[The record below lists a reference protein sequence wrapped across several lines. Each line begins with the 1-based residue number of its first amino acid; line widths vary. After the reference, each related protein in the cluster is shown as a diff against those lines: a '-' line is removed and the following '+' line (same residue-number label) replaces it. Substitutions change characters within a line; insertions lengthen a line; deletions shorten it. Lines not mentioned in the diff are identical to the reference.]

1 MFRIVWKS
9 FRKNMKNFLAF
20 FTSTI
25 VTICVLFLMMYVQES
40 LENVIRTGIFV
51 NQLSGDLEVLMKIL
65 SSTLIIVGVV
75 VIAYS
80 VQFYIYSRMKD
91 YGMLK
96 ILGIKRKDMNRMLVL
111 EYGIGCICSCAIG
124 IGAGQVISFGIGK
137 LFESLLGVSFIE
149 KIEMTNVYKYTIIIC
164 VLMILLSVIVISI
177 ILSER
182 ELSVILKGTVVKER
196 RIVTSKALIFFALGL
211 VIMIASMILVFR
223 CENLYIQNYLL
234 LLFYVGFGIAFI
246 FGTGYLFEKYRKSQR
261 YFQKILVWNDL
272 YHYFNSNKYMVL
284 IQTLIGVIVIYFS
297 SFFLAGIMG
306 NGGEAYP
313 NDILCIYQEGS
324 TLKESI
330 QESWETEGISFPFI
344 EVNPDFCEGRIGIS
358 ESCYRQNFGKSD
370 GLTESEIISICD
382 TESMQSLREEETTEK
397 SKKIYFEN
405 MEEGENYIIKSER
418 IENRLG
424 FGFGGMVIFSDTVFE
439 KIRQDTGEQKEMLLL
454 NVEES
459 KLDDMTVWLEKQ
471 PKNMTETIFSKQ
483 TEKENRKRDNTLAVV
498 VLVLVDVTILFFGM
512 FIQWLKTFSD
522 SKRLQDK
529 YLFLKTAGMKEK
541 ELKKTLKS
549 EIGIPI
555 GIEIICAILIGGMF
569 AGKNLYGE
577 WKLFLLLIV
586 GYFLLQYLFL
596 QSMRSWVLKRTE
608 EQIS

>member
-1 MFRIVWKS
+1 
-9 FRKNMKNFLAF
+9 MKNFLTF

-25 VTICVLFLMMYVQES
+25 VTICVLFLMMYVQEL
-40 LENVIRTGIFV
+40 LENIVRTGIFV

-65 SSTLIIVGVV
+65 SSALIIVGVV

-80 VQFYIYSRMKD
+80 VQFYIYLRMKD

-124 IGAGQVISFGIGK
+124 IGAGQVISLGIGK
-137 LFESLLGVSFIE
+137 VFENLLGVSFIE

-164 VLMILLSVIVISI
+164 MLIILLSVIVISI

-182 ELSVILKGTVVKER
+182 ELSTILKGTVVKER
-196 RIVTSKALIFFALGL
+196 RIVTSKALILFVFGL
-211 VIMIASMILVFR
+211 VIMIAGMILVFR

-246 FGTGYLFEKYRKSQR
+246 FGTGYFFEKYRKSQR
-261 YFQKILVWNDL
+261 YFEKILVWNDL
-272 YHYFNSNKYMVL
+272 YHYFNSNKYMIL

-306 NGGEAYP
+306 NEGEAYP

-324 TLKESI
+324 PLKKVI
-330 QESWETEGISFPFI
+330 QESWGMEGISFPFI
-344 EVNPDFCEGRIGIS
+344 EVNSDFCEGRIGIS
-358 ESCYRQNFGKSD
+358 ASCYRQNFGKD
-370 GLTESEIISICD
+370 ARLTEGEIISICD
-382 TESMQSLREEETTEK
+382 IENMQSLRKEETTKK

-405 MEEGENYIIKSER
+405 MEEGENYTVKSET

-439 KIRQDTGEQKEMLLL
+439 NIRQDIGKQKEMLLL

-471 PKNMTETIFSKQ
+471 PQNMVETIFSKQ
-483 TEKENRKRDNTLAVV
+483 TENENRKRENTLAVV
-498 VLVLVDVTILFFGM
+498 VLFLVDATILFFGM

-529 YLFLKTAGMKEK
+529 YSFLKTAGMQEK

-549 EIGIPI
+549 EIAIPI
-555 GIEIICAILIGGMF
+555 YIEIICSILIGGIF

-577 WKLFLLLIV
+577 WRIFFLLILV
-586 GYFLLQYLFL
+586 YFLLQYLFL
-596 QSMRSWVLKRTE
+596 RSMRIWVLRKME
-608 EQIS
+608 EQIL